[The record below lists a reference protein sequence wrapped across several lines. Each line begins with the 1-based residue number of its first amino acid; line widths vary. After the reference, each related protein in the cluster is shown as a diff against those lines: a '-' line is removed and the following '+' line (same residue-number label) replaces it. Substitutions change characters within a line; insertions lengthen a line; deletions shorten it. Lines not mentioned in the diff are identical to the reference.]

1 MQAISAQNVRLRSA
15 NRGNAYNTWNVNTSG
30 NVNNNNAY
38 WANACAP
45 IVITSVTASSCL
57 AAVVVL
63 LTNHKEPAIPGHT
76 AEQYHSN
83 APDSRACER
92 YGAVEKEKDIEQR

>member
-38 WANACAP
+38 WALACAP
-45 IVITSVTASSCL
+45 IVITSVTVSNCL
-57 AAVVVL
+57 AAVAVL
-63 LTNHKEPAIPGHT
+63 LTNHKEPVIPGHM

-83 APDSRACER
+83 APDLRARGR
-92 YGAVEKEKDIEQR
+92 YGAVEKDK

>member
-30 NVNNNNAY
+30 NVNNNNAN

-45 IVITSVTASSCL
+45 IVITSVTVSSCL
-57 AAVVVL
+57 AAVVML
-63 LTNHKEPAIPGHT
+63 LTNHKEPVILA
-76 AEQYHSN
+76 
-83 APDSRACER
+83 SRLNNTVATRQTCGPAALWCCGER
-92 YGAVEKEKDIEQR
+92 KRY

>member
-30 NVNNNNAY
+30 NVNNNNAN

-45 IVITSVTASSCL
+45 IAITSVTVSNCL
-57 AAVVVL
+57 AVVVVL
-63 LTNHKEPAIPGHT
+63 LINHKESAIPGHT

-83 APDSRACER
+83 APDPRACER
-92 YGAVEKEKDIEQR
+92 YGAVEKDG